1 MDQQEELMQLL
12 NEAIDSVKTTML
24 TLEAASP
31 LLGQRH
37 TYFGNEASRLITALH
52 TIEGDVIALFDAGEV
67 DPEFEALM
75 STPKITNTVCAL
87 CSHPVQPGERHVPV
101 VGGGLVHIACADR
114 LAAQTLARQRR
125 WAWIH
130 ALALAVVVF
139 VAGHIGGFTPW
150 LLVFAVLGL
159 ALHVALHRRWWY
171 YLRRDLGRWLLLG
184 SQR

>member
-1 MDQQEELMQLL
+1 MQLL
-12 NEAIDSVKTTML
+12 NEAIDSVKTTVL

-37 TYFGNEASRLITALH
+37 TFFGNETGRLIAALR
-52 TIEGDVIALFDAGEV
+52 TIEGDVIALLDAGDV
-67 DPEFEALM
+67 NPEFEALM
-75 STPKITNTVCAL
+75 STPEITSTVCTV
-87 CSHPVQPGERHVPV
+87 CSHPIQQGERHVPV
-101 VGGGLVHIACADR
+101 VGGGVVHIVCADR

-130 ALALAVVVF
+130 ALAFAVVVL
-139 VAGHIGGFTPW
+139 VAGRIGGFTPW
-150 LLVFAVLGL
+150 LLAFAVLGL

-184 SQR
+184 PQR